1 MNAVVWMKS
10 VLILL
15 VVATLLAFEAEA
27 QAFAAEPQALGA
39 DANETWR
46 VVSVADGDSL
56 TCLTPEK
63 KQVKV
68 RLHGID
74 APERG
79 QPFANRSKQTLSD
92 LVFGKDV
99 EVEGRGTDQFKRTI
113 GRVTADGVDV
123 NREMVAS
130 GMAWHYTRYDQS
142 RKLRDAERAARDTK
156 AGLWADPHAC
166 PPWEWR
172 RLEEQERDRR
182 RALSPAVP

>member
-1 MNAVVWMKS
+1 MAFFNVSLRVSSAV
-10 VLILL
+10 
-15 VVATLLAFEAEA
+15 AALLALGPWSLVFTAG
-27 QAFAAEPQALGA
+27 PQALGA
-39 DANETWR
+39 EPKETWR
-46 VVSVADGDSL
+46 VVGVSDGDSL

-79 QPFANRSKQTLSD
+79 QPYGNRSRQALSD

-99 EVEGRGTDQFKRTI
+99 EVEDRGTDRFKRTV
-113 GRVTADGVDV
+113 GRVTVGAVDV
-123 NREMVAS
+123 NREMVAT
-130 GMAWHYTRYDQS
+130 GMAWHSTHYDQS
-142 RKLRDAERAARDTK
+142 RKLRDAEKAARDAK

-172 RLEEQERDRR
+172 RFDEEERDRR
-182 RALSPAVP
+182 RTLSPAVP

>member
-1 MNAVVWMKS
+1 MKP
-10 VLILL
+10 VPFLLGVAAILAL
-15 VVATLLAFEAEA
+15 GTGSL
-27 QAFAAEPQALGA
+27 ALGA
-39 DANETWR
+39 EPRALGAEAEEKWR
-46 VVSVADGDSL
+46 VVGVSDGDTL
-56 TCLTPEK
+56 TCLTADK

-79 QPFANRSKQTLSD
+79 QPYGNRSKQALSD

-99 EVEGRGTDQFKRTI
+99 EVESRGSDPFKRTI
-113 GRVTADGVDV
+113 GRVTVDGIDV
-123 NREMVAS
+123 NREMVAT
-130 GMAWHYTRYDQS
+130 GMAWHYKRYDKS
-142 RKLRDAERAARDTK
+142 RKLRDAEEAARDAK

-172 RLEEQERDRR
+172 GFDKEERARR

>member
-1 MNAVVWMKS
+1 MAS
-10 VLILL
+10 SSASPRTSFA
-15 VVATLLAFEAEA
+15 VATLLALGPRFLV
-27 QAFAAEPQALGA
+27 FAAEPQALGA

-46 VVSVADGDSL
+46 VVGVSDGDSL

-79 QPFANRSKQTLSD
+79 QPYGNRSRQALSD

-99 EVEGRGTDQFKRTI
+99 EVEDRGTDRFKRTV
-113 GRVTADGVDV
+113 GRVTVGTVNV

-142 RKLRDAERAARDTK
+142 RKLRDAEKAARDAK

>member
-1 MNAVVWMKS
+1 MKHVPVVIVVV
-10 VLILL
+10 VLLSL
-15 VVATLLAFEAEA
+15 G
-27 QAFAAEPQALGA
+27 AEPTAFGEGPK
-39 DANETWR
+39 ETWR
-46 VVSVADGDSL
+46 VVGVADGDSL

-79 QPFANRSKQTLSD
+79 QPYGNRSKQTLSD

-99 EVEGRGTDQFKRTI
+99 EVEDRGTDQFKRMI
-113 GRVTADGVDV
+113 GRVAVDGVDV
-123 NREMVAS
+123 NREMVAA

-142 RKLRDAERAARDTK
+142 GKLRDAEKAARDAK

-172 RLEEQERDRR
+172 RFEEQERNRR

>member
-1 MNAVVWMKS
+1 MKS
-10 VLILL
+10 TSLLL
-15 VVATLLAFEAEA
+15 VVTAVMALGAEAEA
-27 QAFAAEPQALGA
+27 SGAEPR
-39 DANETWR
+39 ETWR
-46 VVSVADGDSL
+46 VVGVSDGDTV
-56 TCLTPEK
+56 TCLTADK

-79 QPFANRSKQTLSD
+79 QPYGGRSRQALSD

-99 EVEGRGTDQFKRTI
+99 MVEDRGTDQYKRTL
-113 GRVTADGVDV
+113 GRVTVDAVDV
-123 NREMVAS
+123 NREMVAT

-142 RKLRDAERAARDTK
+142 RKLRVAEEAARDAK

-172 RLEEQERDRR
+172 RFDEQERDRR